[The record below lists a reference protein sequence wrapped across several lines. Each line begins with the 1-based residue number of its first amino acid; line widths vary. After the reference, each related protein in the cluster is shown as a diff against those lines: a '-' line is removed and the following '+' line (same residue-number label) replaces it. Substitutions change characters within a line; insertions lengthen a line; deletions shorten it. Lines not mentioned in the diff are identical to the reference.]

1 MAISSEYKSYLLELF
16 APFGA
21 IAVKRVFGFTGLFA
35 GEVMFGLVAD
45 ERIYL
50 KTDERSRKN
59 YQDEGS
65 KPLRFRLKPKG
76 EIVSTSYFALPE
88 RLYDEPEELAA
99 WAKRAYEAAAN
110 SRHSEKKRRKRLK
123 EKSARQPARRRSRS

>member
-1 MAISSEYKSYLLELF
+1 MAISPEYKSYLLDLF
-16 APFGA
+16 VPFGP
-21 IAVKRVFGFTGLFA
+21 ITVKRVFGFTGLFA
-35 GEVMFGLVAD
+35 GEVMLGLVAD

-59 YQDEGS
+59 YENKGS

-110 SRHSEKKRRKRLK
+110 PRHSEKKRRKRMK
-123 EKSARQPARRRSRS
+123 ERTTRQPVKRRSVS